1 MNKIEMNELDRI
13 RHSTAHI
20 MAAAICRLYDNV
32 KLDIGPPTED
42 GFYYDFDMNERLS
55 TDDFE
60 KIEKIMEQIIQ
71 EDHPFTREEV
81 SRDKAKE
88 MLKGQKYKLERLN
101 DIPDGEPITFYTC
114 GEFTDLCRGPHIEST
129 GEIKAFQ
136 LVNVAGSY
144 YRGKETNPMLQRL
157 YGTSFKTPKDLRLHL
172 KQLDEAKKETI
183 ES

>member
-1 MNKIEMNELDRI
+1 MNKIEMNELDCI

-71 EDHPFTREEV
+71 EDHP
-81 SRDKAKE
+81 SQH
-88 MLKGQKYKLERLN
+88 GN
-101 DIPDGEPITFYTC
+101 
-114 GEFTDLCRGPHIEST
+114 
-129 GEIKAFQ
+129 
-136 LVNVAGSY
+136 
-144 YRGKETNPMLQRL
+144 
-157 YGTSFKTPKDLRLHL
+157 
-172 KQLDEAKKETI
+172 
-183 ES
+183 